1 MSNGAP
7 QGDAADAFASRA
19 RSEHGESIRDLVV
32 FGDAVRGDD
41 RGVHTSV
48 EVLLVLEDSAE
59 RSRGKSEIS
68 RPSGDDVSR
77 DYANSR
83 AAEPRDEDDE
93 ETERRLEVLAETVGL
108 EHGVV
113 FSVHVLPAD
122 RFDANS
128 DHPFVR
134 RALEEGRSYV

>member
-1 MSNGAP
+1 MSDGAP
-7 QGDAADAFASRA
+7 QGDAADAFATRA
-19 RSEHGESIRDLVV
+19 RTEHGESIRDLVV

-48 EVLLVLEDSAE
+48 EVLLVLE
-59 RSRGKSEIS
+59 
-68 RPSGDDVSR
+68 
-77 DYANSR
+77 
-83 AAEPRDEDDE
+83 EDDE
-93 ETERRLEVLAETVGL
+93 ETERQLEVLAETVGL

-122 RFDANS
+122 RFDAQS
-128 DHPFVR
+128 DHPFIR

>member
-1 MSNGAP
+1 MSDGAP

-19 RSEHGESIRDLVV
+19 RTEHGESIRDLVV

-59 RSRGKSEIS
+59 RSS
-68 RPSGDDVSR
+68 
-77 DYANSR
+77 ANSR

-93 ETERRLEVLAETVGL
+93 ETERQLEVLAETVGL

-122 RFDANS
+122 RFDAQS
-128 DHPFVR
+128 DHPFIR